1 MIFFRS
7 GEKPLEL
14 RGEYGNLVLAKQ
26 FSQQRMVSNRV
37 LKSVL
42 NQELTACQEYTP
54 DQINEPTIGPP
65 PLSLFRVLN
74 ITPTLDQKA
83 YHAGTI
89 SFLSIHTQVYAV

>member
-1 MIFFRS
+1 MIFRS

-54 DQINEPTIGPP
+54 DQSNEPTVGPP
-65 PLSLFRVLN
+65 RWGPHPCHYFGCL
-74 ITPTLDQKA
+74 
-83 YHAGTI
+83 I
-89 SFLSIHTQVYAV
+89 SHQL

>member
-1 MIFFRS
+1 M
-7 GEKPLEL
+7 
-14 RGEYGNLVLAKQ
+14 LAKQ

-42 NQELTACQEYTP
+42 NQELTACQEYTR
-54 DQINEPTIGPP
+54 DQSNEATLGPH

-74 ITPTLDQKA
+74 ITPSLDQST

>member
-1 MIFFRS
+1 M
-7 GEKPLEL
+7 
-14 RGEYGNLVLAKQ
+14 LAKQ

-54 DQINEPTIGPP
+54 DQSNEPTVGPPRWAP

-74 ITPTLDQKA
+74 ITPTLDQSA